1 MLFLAKGEPLQRRML
16 RRNRF
21 GSVIVLFTGF
31 DFGIDRLLL
40 VSKYLN
46 NSENNALKDVTP
58 TTMLL
63 YSFLFNGFPS
73 RTPRAFLIYTIV

>member
-1 MLFLAKGEPLQRRML
+1 MSFLAKGELLLKRML
-16 RRNRF
+16 RRNGF
-21 GSVIVLFTGF
+21 GSIIILFAGF

-46 NSENNALKDVTP
+46 SSKNTALKDVTP
-58 TTMLL
+58 TTILL
-63 YSFLFNGFPS
+63 YSFLFNSFSS